1 MKKAY
6 LLLLLLIYA
15 NYLYAYTH
23 TINGITYSVNASE
36 RTATVVASEFSVY
49 EGDIVIPETI
59 SSYSNKCTV
68 VAIGDDAF
76 SYAANLTSITFG
88 DNITSIGANAF
99 FKCTGLTSFTIPS
112 GVKNINAGA
121 FSVCTGLTTIV
132 IPENVET
139 IGREAFQGCTNIVS
153 IELPNNLKVLEQEV
167 FCGCIKLANVNIPEN
182 LEKIEPFAFE
192 GCRSLTSISL
202 PNSLNFLG
210 NGAFSGCSGLN
221 YVKLPIGL
229 SIGKW
234 TFSGCSSLTSIN
246 IHTDEIGE
254 YAFSDC
260 YNLTNVVFS
269 SVSHIAK
276 GAFSGCGFSSIII
289 PESTDSIDASAFANC
304 TNLEYVEL
312 NSNRIVNR
320 LGTWRNGDTRKFDLP
335 TMKEIFGTA
344 VKTYVI
350 GDNVYSVYKETF
362 QDCDGLVSVVIGKN
376 VRSIGKNAFSG
387 CSSLTSITIPSSV
400 EKIEGYA
407 FDKYLKSVYSESLN
421 PASIA
426 EGTFPSRKSAN
437 LYVPVN
443 AVSTYKQAEYWKE
456 FKNILSI
463 EGDRIMFDD
472 ANVKALCVQNWDANS
487 DGELSK
493 EEAAAVTDI
502 SSVFQNKSNI
512 TSFNELQYFTGLTNI
527 PNQAFEY
534 CTNLSSI
541 VIPANVKSIGGYAF
555 NHCDNLKTLSMPE
568 SITSIGNGVLSSC
581 GNITSVT
588 LPSGITMIPEA
599 AFWGCSKLASITIPA
614 GVTSIG
620 ASAFR
625 ECKALTEIV
634 IPGNVVSIGTFAF
647 NSCNNLS
654 TITVGEKVETI
665 ANNAFLNCAPKKVT
679 INSNSLVSKNY
690 STSSSLADLFTDK
703 VESYVLGS
711 NITKIGDYAFYKCF
725 QLREITLPSGLTY
738 IGVNAF
744 DYCNYLSS
752 IDIPSSVT
760 FLGAGAFNNCS
771 GLTSVTVGWAT
782 PLAIGETDF
791 SNRKNA
797 TLNVPQGSVSAYK
810 AADYWKEFKN
820 ITSGTNVIDL
830 STATVELSYS
840 ESSFSYS
847 GKQIKPTVTSVKI
860 NGSAKNISDF
870 NITYGENVNAG
881 NGAIYLNGKNDEL
894 YTGTA
899 TITFTIGQRDISNA
913 TVSDIPAYAYTGS
926 PIQPTFTV
934 TDGNPNII
942 TTNDYSVSYSNNT
955 DPGEATITLTGK
967 NNYKGTKLASFTITS
982 QSEGTDLSTATVEL
996 SYSESSFSYIGK
1008 QIKPTVT
1015 SITVNGATKNVSDFN
1030 LTYGDNINAGNGTIF
1045 ISGKNGDLYSGTA
1058 TVSFVIY
1065 PRHINT
1071 VTVSSIPT
1079 QEYTGSPIEPTFT
1092 VTDGNPSIITTN
1104 DYTISYSNNIEPGEA
1119 TITLTG
1125 KNNYK
1130 ATKKVTFTI
1139 SQTIIVIDPNDVV
1152 VTGVPETVLEG
1163 QDPDISKISVSYKEE
1178 RLIRNLDYE
1187 ISVNKPNKTITITFI
1202 GKYSGQI
1209 TYNYTEVHV
1218 EKIAFADATVKTLCV
1233 QYWDTNGDGELSI
1246 EEAASVASI
1255 DGVFAYNTSINTFEE
1270 LQYFTGL
1277 KQIGSSAFS
1286 DCSGLTSITLPT
1298 SIERIERF
1306 AFSGCVGITS
1316 LSIPEGVQFIGTSAF
1331 ENCSGI
1337 SVLNLGDNVNTIEE
1351 NAFRN
1356 CSSLTAM
1363 VIPNGVTTI
1372 EPRTFQYCEN
1382 LTTVVI
1388 PNAVTTIGERAFD
1401 GCKALTRATL
1411 PGSLKTIGGD
1421 AFTDCMF
1428 KSVVIPEGVI
1438 SIRSRAFYHCT
1449 SLTSLTLPNSLTE
1462 IGYSAFQ
1469 FASLK
1474 NIISN
1479 IENPFVIES
1488 SVFSTSNYN
1497 TATLNVPVGTIEKYR
1512 STAAWNK
1519 FVNITDG
1526 STGINGIYDSTS
1538 SDEKYYN
1545 ANGIRQ
1551 SNLKK
1556 GLNIVKS
1563 ENGQTKKIIIK

>member
-1 MKKAY
+1 M
-6 LLLLLLIYA
+6 
-15 NYLYAYTH
+15 
-23 TINGITYSVNASE
+23 
-36 RTATVVASEFSVY
+36 R
-49 EGDIVIPETI
+49 
-59 SSYSNKCTV
+59 
-68 VAIGDDAF
+68 
-76 SYAANLTSITFG
+76 
-88 DNITSIGANAF
+88 
-99 FKCTGLTSFTIPS
+99 
-112 GVKNINAGA
+112 VKNPTPIEVPNYEP
-121 FSVCTGLTTIV
+121 FDN
-132 IPENVET
+132 PEN
-139 IGREAFQGCTNIVS
+139 
-153 IELPNNLKVLEQEV
+153 
-167 FCGCIKLANVNIPEN
+167 
-182 LEKIEPFAFE
+182 
-192 GCRSLTSISL
+192 
-202 PNSLNFLG
+202 
-210 NGAFSGCSGLN
+210 
-221 YVKLPIGL
+221 
-229 SIGKW
+229 
-234 TFSGCSSLTSIN
+234 
-246 IHTDEIGE
+246 
-254 YAFSDC
+254 
-260 YNLTNVVFS
+260 
-269 SVSHIAK
+269 
-276 GAFSGCGFSSIII
+276 
-289 PESTDSIDASAFANC
+289 ID
-304 TNLEYVEL
+304 
-312 NSNRIVNR
+312 
-320 LGTWRNGDTRKFDLP
+320 
-335 TMKEIFGTA
+335 
-344 VKTYVI
+344 
-350 GDNVYSVYKETF
+350 
-362 QDCDGLVSVVIGKN
+362 
-376 VRSIGKNAFSG
+376 
-387 CSSLTSITIPSSV
+387 
-400 EKIEGYA
+400 
-407 FDKYLKSVYSESLN
+407 
-421 PASIA
+421 
-426 EGTFPSRKSAN
+426 
-437 LYVPVN
+437 LYVPTGCKELYQRATFWKKFKSISEEEN
-443 AVSTYKQAEYWKE
+443 A
-456 FKNILSI
+456 NIQ
-463 EGDRIMFDD
+463 FTD
-472 ANVKALCVQNWDANS
+472 AVVKSLCVQNWDANS

-502 SSVFQNKSNI
+502 SSVFQNKSGI
-512 TSFNELQYFTGLTNI
+512 TSFNELQYFTGLTSI

-555 NHCDNLKTLSMPE
+555 NHCDNLATLAMPE

-581 GNITSVT
+581 GNLTSIT

-599 AFWGCSKLASITIPA
+599 SFWGCTKLASITIPT

-634 IPGNVVSIGTFAF
+634 IPDNVVSIGAFAF

-654 TITVGEKVETI
+654 TITVGEKVVTI
-665 ANNAFLNCAPKKVT
+665 ANNSFLNCAPKKVT

-703 VESYVLGS
+703 VESYVLGN

-744 DYCNYLSS
+744 NYCNYLSS
-752 IDIPSSVT
+752 IVIPSSVT
-760 FLGAGAFNNCS
+760 FLGAGAFNYCS

-881 NGAIYLNGKNDEL
+881 NGVIYLNGKNDEL

-899 TITFTIGQRDISNA
+899 TIAFTIGQRDISNA

-955 DPGEATITLTGK
+955 D
-967 NNYKGTKLASFTITS
+967 
-982 QSEGTDLSTATVEL
+982 
-996 SYSESSFSYIGK
+996 
-1008 QIKPTVT
+1008 
-1015 SITVNGATKNVSDFN
+1015 
-1030 LTYGDNINAGNGTIF
+1030 
-1045 ISGKNGDLYSGTA
+1045 
-1058 TVSFVIY
+1058 
-1065 PRHINT
+1065 
-1071 VTVSSIPT
+1071 
-1079 QEYTGSPIEPTFT
+1079 
-1092 VTDGNPSIITTN
+1092 
-1104 DYTISYSNNIEPGEA
+1104 PGEA

-1187 ISVNKPNKTITITFI
+1187 ISVNKPNKTITITFM

-1246 EEAASVASI
+1246 EEAASVTSI

-1351 NAFRN
+1351 DAFRN

-1401 GCKALTRATL
+1401 GCKALTTATL

-1438 SIRSRAFYHCT
+1438 SIGSRAFYHCT

-1556 GLNIVKS
+1556 GLNIVKNA
-1563 ENGQTKKIIIK
+1563 NGQARKIIIK

>member
-1 MKKAY
+1 MSHRAYNANNEEITILEIPESIKKIKSY
-6 LLLLLLIYA
+6 TFYGLSNLSSVSFHQSLSYIGEYA
-15 NYLYAYTH
+15 FCGCNNLTALV
-23 TINGITYSVNASE
+23 IPNASL
-36 RTATVVASEFSVY
+36 
-49 EGDIVIPETI
+49 GDGAFTDCNKIAKIHLGRLR
-59 SSYSNKCTV
+59 SNLRNVFDNQIEECT
-68 VAIGDDAF
+68 
-76 SYAANLTSITFG
+76 LG
-88 DNITSIGANAF
+88 DNI
-99 FKCTGLTSFTIPS
+99 KD
-112 GVKNINAGA
+112 
-121 FSVCTGLTTIV
+121 
-132 IPENVET
+132 IPESAFDGFENLMKISIPKNVET
-139 IGREAFQGCTNIVS
+139 IGENAFKGCVKLSQVSINSNHIISATYNSDFSIKNYFGSQVQEYVLGDDVNSIGDYAFYNCSFSSIHIPSIVTTIGKRSFSGCTKASTFN
-153 IELPNNLKVLEQEV
+153 LPNSIV
-167 FCGCIKLANVNIPEN
+167 
-182 LEKIEPFAFE
+182 KIDDYAFE
-192 GCRSLTSISL
+192 KCTFESFEISDGLVYLGKYAFSECSRLTSITL
-202 PNSLNFLG
+202 PNSLTDIGEGVFQWCWKLNSATLPDGIKSIPKRMFVECYSLASISIP
-210 NGAFSGCSGLN
+210 NSVTTIEDEAFDGCSGLTS
-221 YVKLPIGL
+221 VTLSSVLTAVGSEAFKDCQELTEITLP
-229 SIGKW
+229 
-234 TFSGCSSLTSIN
+234 
-246 IHTDEIGE
+246 
-254 YAFSDC
+254 
-260 YNLTNVVFS
+260 S
-269 SVSHIAK
+269 SVSTIGSK
-276 GAFSGCGFSSIII
+276 AFYGCSKLTSVTYRRYRPI
-289 PESTDSIDASAFANC
+289 EIDEDIF
-304 TNLEYVEL
+304 
-312 NSNRIVNR
+312 SNR
-320 LGTWRNGDTRKFDLP
+320 RKATL
-335 TMKEIFGTA
+335 
-344 VKTYVI
+344 Y
-350 GDNVYSVYKETF
+350 
-362 QDCDGLVSVVIGKN
+362 
-376 VRSIGKNAFSG
+376 VRSA
-387 CSSLTSITIPSSV
+387 SV
-400 EKIEGYA
+400 DYY
-407 FDKYLKSVYSESLN
+407 KY
-421 PASIA
+421 
-426 EGTFPSRKSAN
+426 
-437 LYVPVN
+437 
-443 AVSTYKQAEYWKE
+443 AEYWKD
-456 FKNILSI
+456 FKEIKAYEQNVIS
-463 EGDRIMFDD
+463 FAD
-472 ANVKALCVQNWDANS
+472 ATVKELCVQYWDTNG
-487 DGELSK
+487 DRELSV
-493 EEAAAVTDI
+493 EEAAAVSDI
-502 SSVFQNKSNI
+502 GTIFQGNSTI
-512 TSFNELQYFTGLTNI
+512 TKFIELYYFTGLTSI
-527 PNQAFEY
+527 SNQAFEY

-541 VIPANVKSIGGYAF
+541 VIPANVRSIGGYAF
-555 NHCDNLKTLSMPE
+555 NHCDNLAELSMPE
-568 SITSIGNGVLSSC
+568 SITSIGNGVLNSC
-581 GNITSVT
+581 GNLTSVT

-599 AFWGCSKLASITIPA
+599 SFWGCTKLASITIPT
-614 GVTSIG
+614 GVTFIG

-634 IPGNVVSIGTFAF
+634 IPDNVVSIGAFAF

-654 TITVGEKVETI
+654 TITVGEKVVTI
-665 ANNAFLNCAPKKVT
+665 ANNSFLNCAPKKVT

-725 QLREITLPSGLTY
+725 QLREIALPSGLTY

-744 DYCNYLSS
+744 NYCNYLSS
-752 IDIPSSVT
+752 IVIPISVT
-760 FLGAGAFNNCS
+760 FLGAGAFNYCS

-982 QSEGTDLSTATVEL
+982 QSEGTDLSTANVEL
-996 SYSESSFSYIGK
+996 SYSEISFSYIGK

-1246 EEAASVASI
+1246 EEAASVTSI

-1316 LSIPEGVQFIGTSAF
+1316 LSIPEGVQFIGASAF

-1438 SIRSRAFYHCT
+1438 SIGSRAFYHCT